1 MKTTEEKYR
10 DSNESAED
18 DITNISAA
26 SEEEQRPEH
35 SGTDTRPNSSSSEDE
50 EGITSPPPRKRRRC
64 TKKLARAHDKSDPR
78 VDALIQQVSY
88 ISEYIEKLPQYIDK
102 SKQNLLNNKTC
113 LTNNSRPQYNFM
125 EKPFSLINNLDLGN
139 INTNHDENAIV
150 RPANKERLEEL
161 TKLQQFDSPAWKGI
175 RYKKVLQSFLAT
187 PGFIGLKINE
197 ELYYLN
203 RNKDFL
209 ATTEN
214 FLAGLSNAILDQRQQ
229 LKAGLQNIV
238 DWAST
243 EPNNLTPNTLFDK
256 MVSTFGAG
264 TPSYKNF
271 ENTMQVI
278 CGKRS
283 ECIEI
288 RRNRI
293 LKEINNQSVRNIIE
307 NIPPSSD
314 YLFNRETLAP
324 VIQSLKGTIP
334 IFNSPRKIRDK
345 KPTFNRQQGYKRYPK
360 YSHKTAKTEKNSR
373 EITKRNQPFRRNQ
386 AQNSNSFKQK

>member
-1 MKTTEEKYR
+1 METTGENSR
-10 DSNESAED
+10 DSNQSAED
-18 DITNISAA
+18 GNENISAA
-26 SEEEQRPEH
+26 SEEEQRPEY
-35 SGTDTRPNSSSSEDE
+35 SGTDTHPNSSSSEDE
-50 EGITSPPPRKRRRC
+50 EGITAPPPCKRRKRMN
-64 TKKLARAHDKSDPR
+64 TLARAHNKNDPR
-78 VDALIQQVSY
+78 IDALIQQVSY
-88 ISEYIEKLPQYIDK
+88 ISEYLERLPQYIDK
-102 SKQNLLNNKTC
+102 SNQNLLNNNTV
-113 LTNNSRPQYNFM
+113 TNNSKSRDNFM
-125 EKPFSLINNLDLGN
+125 EKPFSLINNLDLGH
-139 INTNHDENAIV
+139 INTNHDENAII
-150 RPANKERLEEL
+150 RPANKERLKEL

-175 RYKKVLQSFLAT
+175 RYKKVLQSFLAS

-203 RNKDFL
+203 KNKDFL
-209 ATTEN
+209 ASTEN

-229 LKAGLQNIV
+229 LKTGLQSIV

-243 EPNNLTPNTLFDK
+243 EPNNLTPNTLFEK
-256 MVSTFGAG
+256 MVSTFGTG

-271 ENTMQVI
+271 EDTMQVI

-307 NIPPSSD
+307 NVPPSSD

-334 IFNSPRKIRDK
+334 ILNSPRNIRDRRL
-345 KPTFNRQQGYKRYPK
+345 TFNQQQGYKKCPK
-360 YSHKTAKTEKNSR
+360 YSYKTAKTEKNIR
-373 EITKRNQPFRRNQ
+373 EGTKRNQPFRRTH
-386 AQNSNSFKQK
+386 AQNSNATKRR